1 MLIQR
6 TNHADT
12 SLRLE
17 KHERLGLHL
26 VVSTLRPLQTNSLSL
41 VTCGLNVGTVL
52 CGQPD
57 ERETLPRSGRNTNR
71 F

>member
-41 VTCGLNVGTVL
+41 VTCGLNVGRILQDMTI
-52 CGQPD
+52 
-57 ERETLPRSGRNTNR
+57 S
-71 F
+71 

>member
-57 ERETLPRSGRNTNR
+57 ERD
-71 F
+71 